1 MENTMTELNTDQ
13 KTPWHLWLVGIVG
26 LLWNAMGA
34 MDYIMTKTR
43 NEQYMSAFT
52 PEQLDFFYGLPV
64 WVVACWAIAVW
75 GAVLGCILLLLRKAI
90 AVPVFL
96 VSFIAMVI
104 TSFHNFVLSNGLEVI
119 GDTFSLV
126 FSGIIFVAALGFW
139 LYSRA
144 MQKRGVIS

>member
-1 MENTMTELNTDQ
+1 MTELNTDQ

>member
-1 MENTMTELNTDQ
+1 MAESNTN
-13 KTPWHLWLVGIVG
+13 KKAPWHLWVVGIVG

-64 WVVACWAIAVW
+64 WVVAAWAIAVW

-96 VSFIAMVI
+96 ASFIAMVI

-119 GDTFSLV
+119 GDTFALV
-126 FSGIIFVAALGFW
+126 FSGVIFVAALGFW
-139 LYSRA
+139 IYA
-144 MQKRGVIS
+144 KTMQKQGVIK

>member
-1 MENTMTELNTDQ
+1 MTESNTRQ
-13 KTPWHLWLVGIVG
+13 KAPWHLWVVGIVG

-34 MDYIMTKTR
+34 VDYFMTKTR

-52 PEQLDFFYGLPV
+52 PQQLEFFYGLPM

-75 GAVLGCILLLLRKAI
+75 GAVLGSILLLARKAI

-96 VSFIAMVI
+96 ASFIAMVI
-104 TSFHNFVLSNGLEVI
+104 TTFHNFVLSNGLEAI

-144 MQKRGVIS
+144 MQKRGVITI